1 MQIKDYL
8 LVKSL
13 GKGTFGEVFL
23 TKKGKSSKLY
33 ATKKIPS
40 SKLLNKDFK
49 KYLENEINIMK
60 QLEHENII
68 KYHESYQTS
77 NNIYI
82 IMDYINGGNLSEYLT
97 KYKLKNSHPF
107 SQAMIQYFVKQIV
120 EGLIYIHRK
129 NIIHRDIKLENILL
143 QIPNH
148 TNADLVDYSLT
159 KVKIIDFGLSTQSNL
174 ATSLVGSP
182 IYMDPNILKKYEKS
196 GGTEKFKSYDKKADI
211 WSLGAITYEML
222 TGHNVFNASSLPELL
237 NKVKKGDYTLEV
249 NCLSNEILSFLNGML
264 QNDPEKRATAKQLL
278 EHPFLTKNPSDFHK
292 IDTSKIDYK
301 IDKYGFLT
309 INIINNETIGK
320 EFPFFKPLSINL
332 ELISDKFSEKNRTE
346 IKKDDPK
353 QDIRGNNKIIN
364 QEHEKIQ
371 ERDKTIPETEKKE
384 NNQEENTEE
393 PSIKLP
399 KIKRTE
405 TIILEN
411 DQLSNHYGSSDNND
425 LLRANSLNIKL
436 TNDSQELLTPGI
448 SIPYKPM
455 KSEEIINKSKN
466 KEYKVKFQVE
476 RMDNKNESVNMN
488 ISFLVNQNNT
498 LKKEVQLNDKN
509 KFKFDWVWAFNSNDW
524 KNIDNNNENFLMRV
538 EFDKSKHSKLYRVEI
553 IKLGKPIFFI
563 SYKVFKFTLTPIMND
578 F

>member
-1 MQIKDYL
+1 MMQIKDYL

-97 KYKLKNSHPF
+97 KYKLKNGHPF

-278 EHPFLTKNPSDFHK
+278 EHPFLTKNPSDFQK

-364 QEHEKIQ
+364 QEQEKIQ

-405 TIILEN
+405 TIILKIKN
-411 DQLSNHYGSSDNND
+411 SDTF
-425 LLRANSLNIKL
+425 K
-436 TNDSQELLTPGI
+436 
-448 SIPYKPM
+448 
-455 KSEEIINKSKN
+455 KN
-466 KEYKVKFQVE
+466 
-476 RMDNKNESVNMN
+476 
-488 ISFLVNQNNT
+488 
-498 LKKEVQLNDKN
+498 
-509 KFKFDWVWAFNSNDW
+509 
-524 KNIDNNNENFLMRV
+524 
-538 EFDKSKHSKLYRVEI
+538 
-553 IKLGKPIFFI
+553 
-563 SYKVFKFTLTPIMND
+563 
-578 F
+578 

>member
-1 MQIKDYL
+1 MMQIKDYL

-13 GKGTFGEVFL
+13 GKGSFGEVFL

-77 NNIYI
+77 HNIYI

-97 KYKLKNSHPF
+97 KYKLKNGHPF

-174 ATSLVGSP
+174 ATSFVGSP

-278 EHPFLTKNPSDFHK
+278 EHPFLTKNPSDFRK

-346 IKKDDPK
+346 I
-353 QDIRGNNKIIN
+353 
-364 QEHEKIQ
+364 
-371 ERDKTIPETEKKE
+371 
-384 NNQEENTEE
+384 
-393 PSIKLP
+393 
-399 KIKRTE
+399 
-405 TIILEN
+405 
-411 DQLSNHYGSSDNND
+411 
-425 LLRANSLNIKL
+425 
-436 TNDSQELLTPGI
+436 
-448 SIPYKPM
+448 
-455 KSEEIINKSKN
+455 
-466 KEYKVKFQVE
+466 
-476 RMDNKNESVNMN
+476 
-488 ISFLVNQNNT
+488 
-498 LKKEVQLNDKN
+498 
-509 KFKFDWVWAFNSNDW
+509 
-524 KNIDNNNENFLMRV
+524 
-538 EFDKSKHSKLYRVEI
+538 
-553 IKLGKPIFFI
+553 
-563 SYKVFKFTLTPIMND
+563 
-578 F
+578 